1 MEIFDFL
8 VLIVTVEGKSLFYSR
23 VIHVINVPEGIEPG
37 LRWAVGRTA
46 SVCRNLDSRTGV
58 RPHVWGRDRR
68 HLRSE
73 DVRLVARLNMVSGGD
88 RESKPGCGSIFSPQS
103 VGQFTIHT
111 KYNKSNPS

>member
-46 SVCRNLDSRTGV
+46 SVCRNFDSRTMLSHPGAGPTPRAARV
-58 RPHVWGRDRR
+58 RGWW
-68 HLRSE
+68 
-73 DVRLVARLNMVSGGD
+73 
-88 RESKPGCGSIFSPQS
+88 PG
-103 VGQFTIHT
+103 
-111 KYNKSNPS
+111 